1 MNFIVEA
8 LHNLK
13 SGATWSLNGN
23 TYGGLEW
30 LDETQTKPTL
40 EEVTQE
46 VARLQAEYDK
56 TEYQR
61 QSKQVY
67 QLQSLNHYYLIPH
80 LAK

>member
-67 QLQSLNHYYLIPH
+67 QLQSLNHYHLTPH